1 MPATFAPTTTPGNAP
16 NLTADSSRIIKFM
29 TGASFDLAKQEG
41 IKAADAKSQ
50 EAIQSQMPL
59 YEIKD
64 LYDDNSGIR
73 AQAYNAR
80 IHANLNNIA
89 RAQATIK
96 SEEIINAATVEL
108 EGLPLTGSV
117 SVGDA
122 QVDVSQ
128 RVADIEASM
137 FKKLDE
143 LGTRISGASMPLQM
157 KTDAIGLLGLNKAKA
172 ATDVMRLRN
181 KRSQG
186 LEAASF
192 QNDAEALSNWRYTGG
207 GVNSVLMFS
216 ADNKRVDAW
225 HNRNGLAANYN
236 SSANLKKASDSV
248 TSFTKTETLQ
258 DALKLARIAPDA
270 IDNVSF
276 TTGRESVV
284 EGIADDYVKNM
295 EALGAPQSAIDAG
308 RNEIIASSYVSNFNY
323 LFGNARTRDEQ
334 EALAQAARA
343 LATDENSPLGSN
355 SGRADMITAVEA
367 AEKAFMKER
376 SLQDELARDTADAI
390 MTSQGLPALK
400 DGMTTAELDNE
411 RRKILKGYSQSEE
424 YKKAVGGDLEL
435 QQKLDGILKA
445 RILLHSNKVEVDYA
459 RERQSRADEIE
470 ALATPLLDKI
480 DIRIPELNPEDNKA
494 WTKNTLDEFKRQKFL
509 ETGVLE
515 GEYGGYGNRT
525 KVIDFV
531 ARVIGG
537 EDLVAKIRN
546 MPSYALT
553 SKNLVDA
560 VKEREA
566 KVRKEFLINQVA
578 EVTGGESLPKVDLS
592 AITLPGGFVDEMRP
606 AQRNAEMTQLGKTAG
621 FQAAMAAIHSG
632 GLRAPD
638 VSSADMPQEYQD
650 AGVAATFAA
659 AYNDEKDRILD
670 NDEIR
675 AFIHKDA
682 RATLQRNGVQLKFG
696 FSQDGNVVVDAGI
709 GQGETF
715 GAPEANKVASAVVA
729 AAEIAGTDADDVMKS
744 IKGTQLYVALK
755 STATGTVREDLF
767 GKGQGIVRTV
777 RRSARILGYDEPEL
791 DTNAAKVGN
800 KVRFTSAFDSIW
812 NDGGDF
818 NVKGQSPAYKEIVKA
833 HILSELGEDVDKET
847 TDEDLV
853 KLIQAQAANL
863 NGQWL
868 SPGGQ
873 LKDIEDVIGESRVS
887 AMKDGE
893 MDEGAPPLTDEIRDA
908 LLESIDDGDVE
919 ARFQRIT
926 RNGKTITAFGFYR
939 VSDGLAVPHGDN
951 GDLFMVY
958 EGR

>member
-1 MPATFAPTTTPGNAP
+1 MAYPQW
-16 NLTADSSRIIKFM
+16 IK
-29 TGASFDLAKQEG
+29 
-41 IKAADAKSQ
+41 
-50 EAIQSQMPL
+50 P
-59 YEIKD
+59 
-64 LYDDNSGIR
+64 R
-73 AQAYNAR
+73 
-80 IHANLNNIA
+80 
-89 RAQATIK
+89 
-96 SEEIINAATVEL
+96 
-108 EGLPLTGSV
+108 
-117 SVGDA
+117 
-122 QVDVSQ
+122 
-128 RVADIEASM
+128 
-137 FKKLDE
+137 
-143 LGTRISGASMPLQM
+143 
-157 KTDAIGLLGLNKAKA
+157 
-172 ATDVMRLRN
+172 
-181 KRSQG
+181 
-186 LEAASF
+186 
-192 QNDAEALSNWRYTGG
+192 
-207 GVNSVLMFS
+207 
-216 ADNKRVDAW
+216 
-225 HNRNGLAANYN
+225 NYN
-236 SSANLKKASDSV
+236 SACKPRQSRLTALQ
-248 TSFTKTETLQ
+248 SFTKTETLQ

-284 EGIADDYVKNM
+284 DGIADDYVANM
-295 EALGAPQSAIDAG
+295 EALGAPQSVIDAG
-308 RNEIIASSYVSNFNY
+308 RNEIVASSYVSNFNY

-334 EALAQAARA
+334 EALTQAARA
-343 LATDENSPLGSN
+343 LAVDENSPLGSN
-355 SGRADMITAVEA
+355 SGRADMISAVEA
-367 AEKAFMKER
+367 AEKTFMKER

-390 MTSQGLPALK
+390 MSLMGLPALK

-424 YKKAVGGDLEL
+424 YKKAVEGDLEL

-566 KVRKEFLINQVA
+566 KARKEFLINQVA
-578 EVTGGESLPKVDLS
+578 EVTGSESLPKVDLS
-592 AITLPGGFVDEMRP
+592 SINLPAGFVDEMRP

-638 VSSADMPQEYQD
+638 VSSANMPKAYQD

-696 FSQDGNVVVDAGI
+696 FSQDGNVIVDAGI
-709 GQGETF
+709 GEGETF
-715 GAPEANKVASAVVA
+715 GAPEANKVASAVIA

-755 STATGTVREDLF
+755 STATGGVREELF
-767 GKGQGIVRTV
+767 GTAQGAAKTI
-777 RRSARILGYDEPEL
+777 RRAARILGYDEIKL
-791 DTNAAKVGN
+791 DTNATKLAN
-800 KVRFTSAFDSIW
+800 KTRFNSSFANLW
-812 NDGGDF
+812 NGAPDETGRVVSPF
-818 NVKGQSPAYKEIVKA
+818 NVRGVSNQYAEMVKA
-833 HILSELGEDVDKET
+833 YILADVGEDVDKDT
-847 TDEDLV
+847 SDEEVIDIINS
-853 KLIQAQAANL
+853 KADEFKN
-863 NGQWL
+863 QWL
-868 SPGGQ
+868 TPGGQ
-873 LKDIEDVIGESRVS
+873 MKPVEEILEQSLHAALSDGELDDTVPPFNPQGIDALQESIEDGEIEVQF
-887 AMKDGE
+887 E
-893 MDEGAPPLTDEIRDA
+893 
-908 LLESIDDGDVE
+908 
-919 ARFQRIT
+919 RIT
-926 RNGKTITAFGFYR
+926 RGRKTITVFKFY
-939 VSDGLAVPHGDN
+939 DIQADDYIQHGDN
-951 GDLFMVY
+951 GELNMIY